1 MIENTSIPLFTYT
14 FQNNFSVSFEVVG
27 IDAEF
32 NPTTEVL
39 TITNARRDKDSTQQ
53 CNGIRVQAVVSCVA
67 F

>member
-1 MIENTSIPLFTYT
+1 MIEKTSIPLFTYT

-39 TITNARRDKDSTQQ
+39 TITKPDGTKIPHNNVT
-53 CNGIRVQAVVSCVA
+53 A
-67 F
+67 FECKPLFRA